1 MGAADTSGAT
11 FPLGWGNGTADRFD
25 GIGGRVPLGAADAD
39 WTAANGVPHDSQNL
53 ALSAA

>member
-25 GIGGRVPLGAADAD
+25 GIGGRFPLGAADAD